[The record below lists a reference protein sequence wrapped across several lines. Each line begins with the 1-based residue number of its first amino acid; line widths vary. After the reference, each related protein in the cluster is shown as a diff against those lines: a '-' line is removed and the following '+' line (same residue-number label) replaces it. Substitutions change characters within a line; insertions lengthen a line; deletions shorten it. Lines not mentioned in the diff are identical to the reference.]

1 MPQIRH
7 KGTVFAGSPYDP
19 LKHYVEEE
27 DYETD
32 KAYTE
37 ADIANIL
44 GDIANSEESPALKSH
59 GIGELILFEKK
70 LYKVSAAIAIGDT
83 LVDGTN
89 IEETDV
95 ASEIAALQVEDTSIK
110 ESLTMTNS
118 TVSTL
123 SGSITTL
130 SNNKADKT
138 TVDALPNATNVNTNR
153 TGCYVRVKPNLKIA
167 EFICSID
174 GTVSGVGTGWW
185 TLCTIPAGYR
195 PSVLTPFVYGQ
206 GGDGSVS
213 NVGRILT
220 DGQVSIYLSSAS
232 LNTPRFSVMYFY

>member
-27 DYETD
+27 IYEAD

-37 ADIANIL
+37 ADIAKIL

-95 ASEIAALQVEDTSIK
+95 ANEIQEAKALKEIK
-110 ESLTMTNS
+110 EATAQWTTDNYGSAKLFVISDHPTRRVLNAFADNNMRCLLFLGWNGS
-118 TVSTL
+118 AYGVTVFD
-123 SGSITTL
+123 I
-130 SNNKADKT
+130 
-138 TVDALPNATNVNTNR
+138 ATNDIVKQTPV
-153 TGCYVRVKPNLKIA
+153 TVTYQYVEL
-167 EFICSID
+167 
-174 GTVSGVGTGWW
+174 
-185 TLCTIPAGYR
+185 
-195 PSVLTPFVYGQ
+195 
-206 GGDGSVS
+206 
-213 NVGRILT
+213 
-220 DGQVSIYLSSAS
+220 
-232 LNTPRFSVMYFY
+232 